1 MQSERGGST
10 GERLAMLFQLER
22 IVAGTEYIGWA
33 KGGTRALPSAARMHA
48 SAGLP
53 AAQPSTTTSDTAPSD
68 RNVIVAREIGESV
81 SKHARAEGNAIPS
94 APLTAPWDGLNGT
107 PAFAVLVVSS
117 GGVVGCGAALA
128 AAPPT
133 ASCINASSPFSLALP
148 ARPAARTALAP
159 AAGAGTTACVVADP
173 LGPSGGSPAAEGTA
187 PPLAAGIGGSCEK
200 SNVRSTVEGAAS
212 CSDGTTCTGET
223 AFCVTTGDV
232 PSGRDSGCPRRRTS
246 PNATAPSAT
255 IAPSRNAAHSGMRLV
270 RVVFAGAA
278 AGTFAAIAW
287 AIASTAGA
295 GACAAGVAFSSA
307 AASAAR
313 SMIPEFS
320 LRRSVDGCAPF
331 GSAVWCPSFARSAKP
346 PPRPVGGEIGP
357 GRASRSRSLTLMAQP
372 RKI

>member
-1 MQSERGGST
+1 MQCERGGST
-10 GERLAMLFQLER
+10 GERPAMFFQLER
-22 IVAGTEYIGWA
+22 IVAGTEYVGWA
-33 KGGTRALPSAARMHA
+33 KGGTRALPSAARMHV

-81 SKHARAEGNAIPS
+81 SKHARAEGNATPS
-94 APLTAPWDGLNGT
+94 APLTAPWDGRNGT

-117 GGVVGCGAALA
+117 GGAVGCGAALA

-133 ASCINASSPFSLALP
+133 ASCINASSPFSLPLP
-148 ARPAARTALAP
+148 ARPAARKALAP

-173 LGPSGGSPAAEGTA
+173 LGPSGGSPAAEGMA

-200 SNVRSTVEGAAS
+200 SNVRSSFEGAAS
-212 CSDGTTCTGET
+212 CSDGTSGTAFSGET
-223 AFCVTTGDV
+223 AFCVATGDV
-232 PSGRDSGCPRRRTS
+232 PSRRASGCPRRRKS

-255 IAPSRNAAHSGMRLV
+255 IAPSKKAAHSGMRPV
-270 RVVFAGAA
+270 CVVFAGAA
-278 AGTFAAIAW
+278 AGTFAAL
-287 AIASTAGA
+287 ASTAGA
-295 GACAAGVAFSSA
+295 GACASGEEAFSSA